1 MKFLKPLLNDVCQ
14 VLLRSPVLLVALFPG
29 TGGAAPPD
37 STAVPGDGPPWE
49 FSMEALSYVRPVGED
64 VPVLTATADFGSIHL
79 ESRYNYEDLKSAS
92 IFAGWTFSMGESCA
106 FALTPM
112 AGVAFGRTT
121 GVVPALEASFEYGV
135 FDCYVES
142 EYLLDV
148 DEPSEGFFYS
158 WLELG
163 VAPFEL
169 LRLGAMTQWTKSSQS
184 PLELDGG
191 PFVQL
196 TPAQGTVSVYALNLF
211 TDSWFVVVG
220 LEIVW

>member
-1 MKFLKPLLNDVCQ
+1 MKVLKPLLNDVRK
-14 VLLRSPVLLVALFPG
+14 VLRGSPVLLMVLFAG
-29 TGGAAPPD
+29 TGKATPPD
-37 STAVPGDGPPWE
+37 STAVPENNLHWE

-121 GVVPALEASFEYGV
+121 GFVPALEASIEYGV
-135 FDCYVES
+135 FDWYVES
-142 EYLLDV
+142 EYFLDV

-163 VAPFEL
+163 VAPFDL
-169 LRLGAMTQWTKSSQS
+169 LRLGAMTQWTKSSQN
-184 PLELDGG
+184 PLEFDGG